1 MTEPAFSL
9 LPLLKKISTNALGV
23 AADEITDA
31 ISRIS
36 QDQCSA
42 VQTGA
47 LLTAMH
53 YTELDMRVDVI
64 AGAAKAM
71 RGAGIKI
78 DGLKVHARG
87 EGEGAYQ
94 GGLVDI
100 VGTGGDG
107 HDTFNVSTTAAI
119 VASGCGIRICRF
131 YCDSWGLGV
140 ADIGG
145 KANTARKRPLPPP
158 AARISSSLSARH

>member
-1 MTEPAFSL
+1 MNEVGSNTHSL
-9 LPLLKKISTNALGV
+9 LPLLKKISTNHASV
-23 AADEITDA
+23 TSDEIADT
-31 ISRIS
+31 ITHVS
-36 QDQCSA
+36 QNRCSA

-53 YTELDMRVDVI
+53 YTGLDARADVI

-71 RGAGIKI
+71 RNVGRKI
-78 DGLKVHARG
+78 DGLCLQSHETKGGYR
-87 EGEGAYQ
+87 

-119 VASGCGIRICRF
+119 IAAGCGIRICV
-131 YCDSWGLGV
+131 YTSL
-140 ADIGG
+140 
-145 KANTARKRPLPPP
+145 
-158 AARISSSLSARH
+158 SSSFKNPS